1 MPRSLAI
8 GAVKV
13 TVLTVAPATPGV
25 LSLATDLAAPSA
37 KDVSDN
43 ILKSSYNL
51 GATGADKVN
60 EPSLASTTNS
70 SVPGMSNY
78 SGDVEFFRYLDPDG
92 KSVPAE
98 DVPFTIFT
106 EKGIRVWIVER
117 KGPQASEPL
126 AVGDVVDVYE
136 VLTDDPRPP
145 KDYAS
150 YLKFGQMFHVQKV
163 WNRVAIAA

>member
-8 GAVKV
+8 GAVKL
-13 TVLTVAPATPGV
+13 TVLTVKPTVTGA
-25 LSLATDLAAPSA
+25 LSLATDLAAANA

-43 ILKSSYNL
+43 ILKSSYTL

-60 EPSLASTTNS
+60 EPSLAAVTNS

-78 SGDVEFFRYLDPDG
+78 NGDMEFFRYLDPTG

-98 DVPFTIFT
+98 DVPFTLFT
-106 EKGIRVWIVER
+106 GKGIRVWLVER
-117 KGPQASEPL
+117 KGPQSTAAL
-126 AVGDVVDVYE
+126 AIADVVDVYE

-150 YLKFGQMFHVQKV
+150 YLKFGQLFHIQNV

>member
-8 GAVKV
+8 GAVKL
-13 TVLTVAPATPGV
+13 TVLTVAPAAPGV
-25 LSLATDLAAPSA
+25 LSLATDLTGG
-37 KDVSDN
+37 KDLSDN
-43 ILKSSYNL
+43 ILKSSYTL

-60 EPSLASTTNS
+60 EPSLAATTNS

-78 SGDVEFFRYLDPDG
+78 NADMEFFRYLDTMG
-92 KSVPAE
+92 KSAPLE
-98 DVPFTIFT
+98 DIPFTLFT
-106 EKGIRVWIVER
+106 GKGIRVWLVER
-117 KGPQASEPL
+117 KGPQSSTAL
-126 AVGDVVDVYE
+126 AVADVVDIYE

-163 WNRVAIAA
+163 WNRVAITA

>member
-8 GAVKV
+8 GAVKL
-13 TVLTVAPATPGV
+13 TVLTTAPTVPGA
-25 LSLATDLAAPSA
+25 LSLATDLTGA

-43 ILKSSYNL
+43 ILKSSYTL

-60 EPSLASTTNS
+60 EPSLAATTNS

-78 SGDVEFFRYLDPDG
+78 NADIEFFRYLDEEG
-92 KSVPAE
+92 KSVPTE
-98 DVPFTIFT
+98 DVPFTLFT
-106 EKGIRVWIVER
+106 GKGIRVWLVER
-117 KGPQASEPL
+117 KGPPSKTDL
-126 AVGDVVDVYE
+126 AAADVVDVYE

-150 YLKFGQMFHVQKV
+150 YLKFGQLFHVQNV
-163 WNRVAIAA
+163 WNRVVIAA

>member
-13 TVLTVAPATPGV
+13 GVLTTKPAALPA
-25 LSLATDLAAPSA
+25 LSLATDLGTA

-43 ILKSSYNL
+43 ILKSAYTL

-60 EPSLASTTNS
+60 EPSLASTVNA

-78 SGDVEFFRYLDPDG
+78 GADITFFRYLDTSG
-92 KSVPAE
+92 KSVTAE
-98 DVPFTIFT
+98 DIPFTIFT
-106 EKGIRVWIVER
+106 GKGIRVWIVER
-117 KGPQASEPL
+117 KGPVSTVPWT
-126 AVGDVVDVYE
+126 VGDIVDVFE
-136 VLTDDPRPP
+136 LLTDDPMPP

-150 YLKFGQMFHVQKV
+150 YLKFQQMFHVQNA
-163 WNRVAIAA
+163 WQRVAITA

>member
-13 TVLTVAPATPGV
+13 TVLTTAPATPGV
-25 LSLATDLAAPSA
+25 LSLATDLASPNA

-78 SGDVEFFRYLDPDG
+78 NGDIEFFRYLDPDG
-92 KSVPAE
+92 KSVPTE
-98 DVPFTIFT
+98 DVPFTLFT
-106 EKGIRVWIVER
+106 GKGIRVWIVER
-117 KGPQASEPL
+117 KGPPASTAL
-126 AVGDVVDVYE
+126 AVGDEVDIYE

-163 WNRVAIAA
+163 WNRVAITA

>member
-8 GAVKV
+8 GAVKL
-13 TVLTVAPATPGV
+13 TVLTVAPAASGV
-25 LSLATDLAAPSA
+25 LSLATDLTGA
-37 KDVSDN
+37 KDLSDS
-43 ILKSSYNL
+43 ILKSTYTL

-60 EPSLASTTNS
+60 EPSLAATTNS

-78 SGDVEFFRYLDPDG
+78 NADMEFFRYLDAMG
-92 KSVPAE
+92 KSAPLE
-98 DVPFTIFT
+98 DIPFTIFT
-106 EKGIRVWIVER
+106 GKGIRVWLVER
-117 KGPQASEPL
+117 KGPQSSTAL
-126 AVGDVVDVYE
+126 AVADVVDVYE

-163 WNRVAIAA
+163 WNRVAITA